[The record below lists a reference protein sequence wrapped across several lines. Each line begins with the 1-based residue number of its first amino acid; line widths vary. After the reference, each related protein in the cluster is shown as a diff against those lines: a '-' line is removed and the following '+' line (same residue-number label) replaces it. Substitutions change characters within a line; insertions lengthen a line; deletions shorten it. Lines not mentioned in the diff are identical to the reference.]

1 MPRQS
6 RIDAPGALHHI
17 IIRGIERRVIFRDD
31 EDRESFLDRL
41 GGILLESATPCYSW
55 SLLGNHGHFLF
66 RTGDDP
72 IAHVMRRVLTGY
84 AVTFNRRHHRH
95 GHLFQNRYKSILCEE
110 DAYLKELVRYIHLN
124 PLRAGLV
131 KNLVDLGQY
140 PYSGHCVLMG
150 KKKREWQDRNYVL
163 RYFGTTERHA
173 KHNYLSFVAEGAEG
187 GRKPELVGGGLL
199 RSVGGW
205 KRLKELRSS
214 GEKVRADERI
224 LGGSEFVERILKESD
239 EDWERKSLLR
249 QRGIDLQQLVERI
262 CGHFGLEIEDL
273 KSGSKVSSIAK
284 ARAVLCYVGA
294 RQLGL
299 PSVSIAK
306 ELGVSPSAVSRAILR
321 GQKLLGRKDM
331 EAILSESQ

>member
-17 IIRGIERRVIFRDD
+17 IIRGIERRAIYRDD
-31 EDRESFLDRL
+31 ADRESFLARL
-41 GGILLESATPCYSW
+41 GGILLETATPCYSW
-55 SLLGNHGHFLF
+55 SLLGNHGHFLL
-66 RTGDDP
+66 RTGEYP

-131 KNLVDLGQY
+131 KNLVDLESY
-140 PYSGHCVLMG
+140 PYAGHSVLMG
-150 KKKREWQDRNYVL
+150 KMEKDWQDRNYVL
-163 RYFGTTERHA
+163 GYFGTTERHA
-173 KHNYLSFVAEGAEG
+173 KHQYLSFVAQGAEK
-187 GRKPELVGGGLL
+187 GRSPELVGGGLL

-205 KRLKELRSS
+205 KNLKELRGS

-224 LGGSEFVERILKESD
+224 LGGSEFVERILKEAG
-239 EDWERKSLLR
+239 EDWERKSRLR
-249 QRGIDLQQLVERI
+249 QRGIDLPQLVERI
-262 CGHFGLEIEDL
+262 GAHFGLEIEDL
-273 KSGSKVSSIAK
+273 KSGSKVASISQ

-294 RQLGL
+294 RKLGF
-299 PSVSIAK
+299 PSVSIAE

-321 GQKLLGRKDM
+321 GQKLLGQKDI
-331 EAILSESQ
+331 EGILPESQ